1 MWLESATLNLKGLK
15 SLMHIWEIL
24 QSFFVVKESCQEYRG
39 RSPHFTSP
47 KIKSEIIVWILKCLM
62 IVFSFLNES

>member
-1 MWLESATLNLKGLK
+1 MWLESATLILKGLK

-47 KIKSEIIVWILKCLM
+47 IIKSETTVWIFKCQM
-62 IVFSFLNES
+62 IFLSILNES